1 MNIPQYAIRPNPT
14 YTPIYKLSRPK
25 HCFEVIDGEFSG
37 LLFTFGKIKVVDGG
51 MIQFKYD
58 ILNLPEDVE
67 LTSDVEQVVGKI
79 LNDII
84 ERGYYEF
91 DTE

>member
-1 MNIPQYAIRPNPT
+1 MNTPKYIIKHNPT
-14 YTPIYKLSRPK
+14 YTPIYQLSRPK

-37 LLFTFGKIKVVDGG
+37 LLFTFGKIEVVEAGNV
-51 MIQFKYD
+51 QFKYD
-58 ILNLPEDVE
+58 ILNLPDDVE

-91 DTE
+91 DTK